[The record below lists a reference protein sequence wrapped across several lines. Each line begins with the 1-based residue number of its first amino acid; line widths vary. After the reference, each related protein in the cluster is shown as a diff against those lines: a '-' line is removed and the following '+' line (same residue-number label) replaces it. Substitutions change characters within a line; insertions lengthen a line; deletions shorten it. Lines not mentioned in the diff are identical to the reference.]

1 MYYYFYT
8 IFIIFYT
15 IFIILYIIIYN
26 IMEFV
31 TALQRRS
38 SSRLRSSAAKKIQK
52 RFRAKQTRK

>member
-1 MYYYFYT
+1 
-8 IFIIFYT
+8 
-15 IFIILYIIIYN
+15 
-26 IMEFV
+26 MEFV